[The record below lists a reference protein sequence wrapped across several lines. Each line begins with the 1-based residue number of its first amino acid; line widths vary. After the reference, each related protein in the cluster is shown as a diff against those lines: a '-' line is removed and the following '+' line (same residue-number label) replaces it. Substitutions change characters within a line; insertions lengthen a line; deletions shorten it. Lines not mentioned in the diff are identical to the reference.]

1 MLASGQRAFNN
12 VCEDFYRLAWLLN
25 HGQRRTVYLF
35 KGMGVVGTV
44 HYDQETYRAQ
54 PLCQRRNAAFHCL
67 YIFAKAHDHDIR
79 LLNLPAGADCV

>member
-35 KGMGVVGTV
+35 KGMGMVGTV
-44 HYDQETYRAQ
+44 HYDQRLTERSRYASVERCI
-54 PLCQRRNAAFHCL
+54 PLL
-67 YIFAKAHDHDIR
+67 IIFAKAHDHDIR